1 MNKNFFLFLTS
12 FISIAQE
19 YELKLTVVDL
29 ENNKPLE
36 SVNVLI
42 DTSKGGGITDS
53 KGVFKIKLPSRDYK
67 LSLEYLGY
75 ANEEL
80 FISLNKN
87 ISIVVK
93 MEVFEEKLSEI
104 IVRAKNLNQN
114 VETPQMGVIN
124 ITSEQLVKIP
134 SAFGE
139 FDVLKSVTLMAGV
152 NNAGDVSNG
161 ISVRGGSLDQNLML
175 YESAPVFNPTLLFGL
190 LSVFTPDIISK
201 LDMYQ
206 ANIPSKYG
214 GRISSVMDIKV
225 KNPYSEKLELNG
237 GIGLLSSRLKIT
249 TPILKDKLLMT
260 TAIRGGFTDFLFP
273 MFVKRLKNTKAN
285 FYDGT
290 MKLLYII
297 NDNNQFSYNYFIS
310 KDFYQLDLI
319 SNIEKINSEFNQYD
333 FETSNHTFK
342 WLHNFK
348 NNTTLKSLYVN
359 STYLPKNLF
368 PEFNSNNVIVFK
380 SKVNYSSFQSEYTDS
395 RGEKINY
402 SLGIQTKKYN
412 ISPGSLSPGKG
423 NSVSSVD
430 LEKEKSL
437 DFSSYF
443 NLNWNPSKKLSFSLG
458 LRHTLFNFL
467 GPYTVAEYNDEG
479 EQTNFI
485 SYKNNE
491 SIVSYQNFEPR
502 IGSRVQLSENSS
514 LKFSYAKI
522 NQYIQNIYNTVTPLP
537 SSRWKTSDIYIKPQV
552 SDTFGFGLFRNFN
565 SAGIE
570 FSLEGYYRDIQNTLT
585 YKPGADF
592 FLSEFVEKDVIQG
605 DGRAYGIEFSLKK
618 PVGKLNGFLNYTWAR
633 SLLKTNEEIIKDRI
647 NNNDWYA
654 SDFDRPH
661 TFNAT
666 LTYESDLHNELSFN
680 FTAQSGRPYTIAN
693 TVFEISNIDV
703 PIYLERNN
711 SRFPTYQRLDFSWK
725 ISYSRDPKNRFK
737 KDWIFT
743 VYNVLGRNNPFNI
756 YYTKRDGTS
765 NDGLIFGSSPLAS
778 YTLSII
784 DTPIISLTYNFRF
797 K

>member
-175 YESAPVFNPTLLFGL
+175 YESAPVFNPTHLFGL

>member
-1 MNKNFFLFLTS
+1 M
-12 FISIAQE
+12 
-19 YELKLTVVDL
+19 
-29 ENNKPLE
+29 
-36 SVNVLI
+36 
-42 DTSKGGGITDS
+42 
-53 KGVFKIKLPSRDYK
+53 
-67 LSLEYLGY
+67 
-75 ANEEL
+75 
-80 FISLNKN
+80 
-87 ISIVVK
+87 
-93 MEVFEEKLSEI
+93 
-104 IVRAKNLNQN
+104 
-114 VETPQMGVIN
+114 
-124 ITSEQLVKIP
+124 
-134 SAFGE
+134 
-139 FDVLKSVTLMAGV
+139 
-152 NNAGDVSNG
+152 
-161 ISVRGGSLDQNLML
+161 
-175 YESAPVFNPTLLFGL
+175 
-190 LSVFTPDIISK
+190 
-201 LDMYQ
+201 
-206 ANIPSKYG
+206 
-214 GRISSVMDIKV
+214 
-225 KNPYSEKLELNG
+225 
-237 GIGLLSSRLKIT
+237 
-249 TPILKDKLLMT
+249 
-260 TAIRGGFTDFLFP
+260 
-273 MFVKRLKNTKAN
+273 
-285 FYDGT
+285 
-290 MKLLYII
+290 
-297 NDNNQFSYNYFIS
+297 
-310 KDFYQLDLI
+310 
-319 SNIEKINSEFNQYD
+319 
-333 FETSNHTFK
+333 
-342 WLHNFK
+342 
-348 NNTTLKSLYVN
+348 
-359 STYLPKNLF
+359 F

-395 RGEKINY
+395 RREKINY

-458 LRHTLFNFL
+458 LRYTLFNFL
-467 GPYTVAEYNDEG
+467 GPFTFAEYNDEE

-491 SIVSYQNFEPR
+491 SIISYQNFEPR
-502 IGSRVQLSENSS
+502 VGSRVQLSENSS

-537 SSRWKTSDIYIKPQV
+537 TSRWKTSDIYIKPQA

-605 DGRAYGIEFSLKK
+605 DGRAYGIEFSLKN

-666 LTYESDLHNELSFN
+666 LTYKSDLYNELSFN

-711 SRFPTYQRLDFSWK
+711 SRFPSYQRLDFSWK
-725 ISYSRDPKNRFK
+725 ISYSKDPKNRFK

-743 VYNVLGRNNPFNI
+743 VY
-756 YYTKRDGTS
+756 
-765 NDGLIFGSSPLAS
+765 IF
-778 YTLSII
+778 
-784 DTPIISLTYNFRF
+784 
-797 K
+797 